1 MTDVDRLRL
10 EYHVVDV
17 FTDRPFAGNPL
28 AIVLGGESLTT
39 VQMQRLAEQFHL
51 SETAFPLFPPDVD
64 GADYQLRIFTP
75 EVELPFA
82 GHPSVGTAWLLRS
95 LGRLE
100 LGTARQSC
108 GAGVLALQVSEDS
121 ATVSGGE
128 PMLADVADRDAALA
142 AVGLGASDLS
152 GPPVKVASVGLPY
165 VVLPVHVSALSRCE
179 GDLKLLRGFFGLP
192 NELTGVYVVA
202 WEDAVANVAAR
213 MFASDIGA
221 VEDPATGSAALAFGV
236 YAAGQ
241 GLIPD
246 GVTTINISQG
256 VQLGRPSK
264 LRVDVEVQD
273 GAVFHTQVT
282 GKVAPVATGTIEV
295 PPL

>member
-1 MTDVDRLRL
+1 MADLDRSRL

-28 AIVLGGESLTT
+28 AVVLGGESLTT
-39 VQMQRLAEQFHL
+39 EQMQRLAEQFHL
-51 SETAFPLFPPDVD
+51 SETAFPLFPSDVE

-75 EVELPFA
+75 EAELPFA

-95 LGRLE
+95 LGHLAG
-100 LGTARQSC
+100 GTARQSC
-108 GAGVLALQVSEDS
+108 GAGVLALQVAEDS

-128 PMLADVADRDAALA
+128 PMYADVFDRDAALA
-142 AVGLGASDLS
+142 AVGLETSDLS
-152 GPPVKVASVGLPY
+152 GSPVKVASVGLPY
-165 VVLPVHVSALSRCE
+165 VVLPVVRSALARCHA
-179 GDLKLLRGFFGLP
+179 DLRLLRGFFGLP

-202 WEDAVANVAAR
+202 WEDSVTKVTAR
-213 MFASDIGA
+213 MFASDIGG

-246 GVTTINISQG
+246 GSTTITVSQG
-256 VQLGRPSK
+256 AEMGRPSQ
-264 LRVDVEVQD
+264 LRVTVEAQGGVVLD
-273 GAVFHTQVT
+273 TEVT
-282 GKVAPVATGTIEV
+282 GKVAPVATGTIAV